1 MNKYLSLIFLYNR
14 ASYKKLLLIFGAIP
28 ITLTLLLFIRVGN
41 PTNTEPFMLMENA
54 FGGIFGV
61 ILLIAIILGSLLA
74 VVNSLNSKKELM
86 MTHATVG
93 YTMRR
98 LRISPIKA
106 YLTIVVYYLAIIIIF
121 WAVTIASMM
130 LIGKICLILST
141 NTTAGAGITATS
153 TAINTKLALGLL
165 RTEIGHALI
174 PFSHPLVIAFNITAM
189 LALATECA
197 RSCYLSWHNGRQSA
211 SIAIIVIPMAIVW
224 TCNLEGIYL
233 LACITVVFFYMVIC
247 IGDILSREYRPKGD
261 PFMVNKYIGI
271 MDMDSTEFDDNVF
284 LESNSL
290 VEDEDK
296 KTWWLGKFLPVG
308 INMEKVNTLLGV
320 LTFTGIAEHLIFY
333 GKYMMTLKAIESSIK
348 GVTIDSG
355 IKMTPFWELQQHTYY
370 GYIFAII
377 AVALIQAYW
386 NYSYYNKE
394 TKSVYVMKRLPNRR
408 EYTKTIW
415 LGPII
420 EAVIIA
426 TVMIVHTLIDY
437 CWYMLATPDIAL
449 M

>member
-1 MNKYLSLIFLYNR
+1 MNKYLSLVFLYSR
-14 ASYKKLLLIFGAIP
+14 ASYKKLLLIIGAIP
-28 ITLTLLLFIRVGN
+28 ITLTVLLLFRVGN
-41 PTNTEPFMLMENA
+41 PISAEPFMLMENA

-61 ILLIAIILGSLLA
+61 ILLIAIILGSLVA

-106 YLTIVVYYLAIIIIF
+106 YLTIAVYYLAIIIIF
-121 WAVTIASMM
+121 WAVTIVSMM
-130 LIGKICLILST
+130 LISKICLILST
-141 NTTAGAGITATS
+141 NATAGAGITVAS
-153 TAINTKLALGLL
+153 VAINTQLALGLL

-174 PFSHPLVIAFNITAM
+174 PFSHPLVIAFNITAI

-377 AVALIQAYW
+377 AVVLIQAYW

-408 EYTKTIW
+408 EYTKSIW
-415 LGPII
+415 LGPVI

-426 TVMIVHTLIDY
+426 VVMIVHTLIDY
-437 CWYMLATPDIAL
+437 CWYILATPDIAL

>member
-1 MNKYLSLIFLYNR
+1 
-14 ASYKKLLLIFGAIP
+14 
-28 ITLTLLLFIRVGN
+28 
-41 PTNTEPFMLMENA
+41 
-54 FGGIFGV
+54 
-61 ILLIAIILGSLLA
+61 
-74 VVNSLNSKKELM
+74 
-86 MTHATVG
+86 
-93 YTMRR
+93 
-98 LRISPIKA
+98 
-106 YLTIVVYYLAIIIIF
+106 
-121 WAVTIASMM
+121 
-130 LIGKICLILST
+130 
-141 NTTAGAGITATS
+141 
-153 TAINTKLALGLL
+153 
-165 RTEIGHALI
+165 
-174 PFSHPLVIAFNITAM
+174 
-189 LALATECA
+189 
-197 RSCYLSWHNGRQSA
+197 
-211 SIAIIVIPMAIVW
+211 
-224 TCNLEGIYL
+224 
-233 LACITVVFFYMVIC
+233 MVIC

-320 LTFTGIAEHLIFY
+320 LTFAGIAEHLIFY
-333 GKYMMTLKAIESSIK
+333 GKYLMTLKAIESSIK

-377 AVALIQAYW
+377 AVVLIQAYW

-408 EYTKTIW
+408 EYTKSIW

>member
-14 ASYKKLLLIFGAIP
+14 ASCKKLLLIIGAIP
-28 ITLTLLLFIRVGN
+28 ITLTLLLFVRVGN
-41 PTNTEPFMLMENA
+41 PINTEPIMIMENA
-54 FGGIFGV
+54 FGGIVGV
-61 ILLIAIILGSLLA
+61 ILLLTIILGSLVA
-74 VVNSLNSKKELM
+74 IVNSLNSKKELM

-98 LRISPIKA
+98 LRVSPIKA

-121 WAVTIASMM
+121 WAVAIASMM
-130 LIGKICLILST
+130 LISKICLILST
-141 NTTAGAGITATS
+141 SATAGAGITATS

-174 PFSHPLVIAFNITAM
+174 PFSHPLVIEFNITAM

-290 VEDEDK
+290 VEDEEK

-320 LTFTGIAEHLIFY
+320 LTFAGIAEHLIFY

-377 AVALIQAYW
+377 AVVLIQAYW

-408 EYTKTIW
+408 EYPKSIW

-437 CWYMLATPDIAL
+437 CWYILATPDIAL

>member
-14 ASYKKLLLIFGAIP
+14 ASCRKLSLIIGAIP
-28 ITLTLLLFIRVGN
+28 ITLTLLLFVGVGN
-41 PTNTEPFMLMENA
+41 HTNTEPIMIMENA
-54 FGGIFGV
+54 FGGIVGV
-61 ILLIAIILGSLLA
+61 ILLLVIILGSLVA
-74 VVNSLNSKKELM
+74 IINSLNSKKELM

-106 YLTIVVYYLAIIIIF
+106 YLTIVLYYLAIIIIL
-121 WAVTIASMM
+121 WAVTIVSMVI
-130 LIGKICLILST
+130 IGTIGLTLS
-141 NTTAGAGITATS
+141 GATS
-153 TAINTKLALGLL
+153 INTQLALGLL

-174 PFSHPLVIAFNITAM
+174 PFSHPLVIAFNITAI

-261 PFMVNKYIGI
+261 PFMVNRYIGI

-333 GKYMMTLKAIESSIK
+333 GKYLMTLKAIESSIK

-355 IKMTPFWELQQHTYY
+355 IKMIPFWELQQHTYY

-377 AVALIQAYW
+377 AVVLIQAYW